1 MQHADRMKFKSQILE
16 MFSTNAVTARV
27 DGSKSRHV
35 GGKEDSTRERGLT
48 LIALVINQIVS
59 ALAGAL
65 VAAFLSPALFGAV
78 HLSRTLVIFA
88 STACSLGLDLG
99 LQKQLS
105 GRGSMPKKFA
115 VVKAVRALAFGLSVL
130 VIITSFVG
138 GASFL
143 EGKVF
148 KHPDL
153 AKALITTLL
162 ALPFLTDLTI
172 LGGAFRGLYRP
183 LPSIVAQSLVQ
194 PVIRVLTIITCLVLG
209 QEFLALPLAIV
220 AGASL
225 SWIILEIQSSQFFGS
240 SKRIFATPLSA
251 VREVL
256 SYSTPLSLA
265 IMTNMLTRMLDLLFI
280 GYFRA
285 PNELGKYSVV
295 LLMTQMIGLAAVALG
310 QTLGTRVA
318 AAYIDADMQKIM
330 KIQTAYMMQVAVIS
344 APVFACLV
352 FWGDRIDLLIGDSY
366 RLDWRVVGVAASS
379 AALMGMTN
387 GLGYT
392 LGMTGYQNREL
403 GIAVAGFVTQAIT
416 CWALIP
422 WLGQFGAALS
432 SITTIVFIWLIRLW
446 TIHRLFG
453 IAPVTVS
460 AFLPFILASVL
471 AFGVY
476 HAVTSTVSS
485 TLVSTAAAC
494 SIVVTIYVASAMAW
508 IRMSPKADQF
518 RTE

>member
-352 FWGDRIDLLIGDSY
+352 FWGDRIDLLIFSGAHGDDKRTRLYARYDRLPKQGTWHRCCRFRHASY
-366 RLDWRVVGVAASS
+366 YMLGADTLVRSVRCS
-379 AALMGMTN
+379 AIVDNYDCIHLVNPTVD
-387 GLGYT
+387 YT
-392 LGMTGYQNREL
+392 
-403 GIAVAGFVTQAIT
+403 
-416 CWALIP
+416 
-422 WLGQFGAALS
+422 
-432 SITTIVFIWLIRLW
+432 
-446 TIHRLFG
+446 
-453 IAPVTVS
+453 S
-460 AFLPFILASVL
+460 AFWNRSSHSKCLFAFHIGFCARIRRLPRSHIH
-471 AFGVY
+471 G
-476 HAVTSTVSS
+476 
-485 TLVSTAAAC
+485 
-494 SIVVTIYVASAMAW
+494 
-508 IRMSPKADQF
+508 
-518 RTE
+518 